1 MRKAGSKG
9 RMALSSQ
16 HFRRL
21 GKGASTPRLRA
32 PTDVSEGAALKRTY
46 FGLEIINGN
55 LVRLSD
61 IEALPFVDFWRMSSS
76 GSTMLVD
83 TQTGQTFVY
92 LHDWEAFAELFIRTG
107 KHRFQPRSD

>member
-76 GSTMLVD
+76 GSTVLVD
-83 TQTGQTFVY
+83 TQTGQTFGHLY
-92 LHDWEAFAELFIRTG
+92 KPPLPPA
-107 KHRFQPRSD
+107 